1 MKYFIDFEA
10 TQFTNEIIEIGC
22 INEYGDVFHS
32 YVKAKKKLTSFITNL
47 TGITQDL
54 INEAPSTDEVFEN
67 FFEWLNKFNNEEEM
81 CFFCYGDTDLTFI
94 KKNLQNTKSYKA
106 RIALSLLGMNLFNYA
121 TKVQE
126 ELELSKSISLIKL
139 YHYYIDAEAEQKH
152 CALDDAIY
160 LREVFLAVGNDDH
173 KERIFNNY
181 PEYQIGHDSPNK
193 NHKLTN
199 NDIDKLTNV
208 YYNKKIES
216 GRQRFDDFLA
226 AVDYIYETCF
236 SPMQRAQVNKIT
248 VAKHLRTAL
257 NLDKN
262 YFGRKWRYIN

>member
-32 YVKAKKKLTSFITNL
+32 YIKAKKKLTSFITNL
-47 TGITQDL
+47 TGITQDI

-106 RIALSLLGMNLFNYA
+106 RTALSLLGMNLFNYA

-139 YHYYIDAEAEQKH
+139 YHYYNIDG
-152 CALDDAIY
+152 LI
-160 LREVFLAVGNDDH
+160 
-173 KERIFNNY
+173 
-181 PEYQIGHDSPNK
+181 
-193 NHKLTN
+193 
-199 NDIDKLTNV
+199 NV
-208 YYNKKIES
+208 CYNKRIKS
-216 GRQRFDDFLA
+216 GKQKFDNFLA
-226 AVDYIYETCF
+226 AVDYIYENCF
-236 SPMQRAQVNKIT
+236 PPVQRVQVNKIT
-248 VAKHLRTAL
+248 IAKHLRTAL

-262 YFGRKWRYIN
+262 YFGRKWRYVN

>member
-47 TGITQDL
+47 TGITQDV
-54 INEAPSTDEVFEN
+54 INEVPSTDEVFEN

-126 ELELSKSISLIKL
+126 KLELSKSISLIKL

-152 CALDDAIY
+152 CALGDRINYFHIFDIKEKYGEFRLYWTIDDGIATNAEKEQI
-160 LREVFLAVGNDDH
+160 EELA
-173 KERIFNNY
+173 
-181 PEYQIGHDSPNK
+181 Q
-193 NHKLTN
+193 
-199 NDIDKLTNV
+199 
-208 YYNKKIES
+208 
-216 GRQRFDDFLA
+216 QARFDLLSACMLCGDH
-226 AVDYIYETCF
+226 
-236 SPMQRAQVNKIT
+236 
-248 VAKHLRTAL
+248 AKY
-257 NLDKN
+257 K
-262 YFGRKWRYIN
+262 YINVPVCEECDNNLFKRRKEK